1 MILVYL
7 PELARVKGGLIVGVR
22 CHTTTGYQPKF
33 NDHLGNLT
41 VVGRGVKH
49 YLTKISA
56 NNVEHGY
63 VQRVAQPAR

>member
-1 MILVYL
+1 MILVHL
-7 PELARVKGGLIVGVR
+7 PELARVKGGLIVSVH

-33 NDHLGNLT
+33 NNHLGNLT

-56 NNVEHGY
+56 NNVEHRY
-63 VQRVAQPAR
+63 VERVAQPA